1 MSVATFILGES
12 GTGKSASLRN
22 LNPAETLLV
31 QIKPKPLPFK
41 AAGWKRH
48 SKETPGNIVVASSSE
63 MVVACLQKTQRDIII
78 IDDFQYLMAGEFFD
92 RAYEKGYDK
101 FTEIARHAYD
111 VLAAATTLPDQK
123 RVYMLC
129 HTDTD
134 MNGRIKAKT
143 IGRMLDEKLTVEG
156 LVSIVLRTAVI
167 NGQYLFTTKN
177 SGNDTTKS
185 PMGMFEDEQIENDLQ
200 LVDQAIC
207 TYYDLTTTG
216 A

>member
-1 MSVATFILGES
+1 MSIATFILGDS
-12 GTGKSASLRN
+12 GTGKSSSLRN
-22 LNPAETLLV
+22 LNPETTLLI

-41 AAGWKRH
+41 AAGWKKH
-48 SKETPGNIVVASSSE
+48 SKETAGNIVVGSTSDLI
-63 MVVACLQKTQRDIII
+63 VAYLQKTRRDIII

-101 FTEIARHAYD
+101 FTEIARHCYD
-111 VLAAATTLPDQK
+111 VLQVATTLPDHK

-143 IGRMLDEKLTVEG
+143 IGKMLDEKLTVEG
-156 LVSIVLRTAVI
+156 LVTIVLRTAVI

-185 PMGMFEDEQIENDLQ
+185 PMGMFDDEQIGNDLQ
-200 LVDQAIC
+200 VVDQAIC
-207 TYYDLTTTG
+207 AYYDLTTIG

>member
-1 MSVATFILGES
+1 MSIATFILGES

-22 LNPAETLLV
+22 LNPTETLLI
-31 QIKPKPLPFK
+31 QIRPKPLPFK

-48 SKETPGNIVVASSSE
+48 SKESPGNIVVAPSSE
-63 MVVACLQKTQRDIII
+63 VVVACLQKTQRDIII

-92 RAYEKGYDK
+92 RAYEKGYEK
-101 FTEIARHAYD
+101 FTEIARHCYD
-111 VLAAATTLPDQK
+111 VLQVATTLPEHK

-134 MNGRIKAKT
+134 ANGRIKAKT
-143 IGRMLDEKLTVEG
+143 IGKMLDEKLTVEG
-156 LVSIVLRTAVI
+156 LVTIVLRTAVI
-167 NGQYLFTTKN
+167 NGNYLFTTKN

-185 PMGMFEDEQIENDLQ
+185 PMGMFDDEQIENDLAI
-200 LVDQAIC
+200 VDQAIC
-207 TYYDLTTTG
+207 TYYDLITQG

>member
-22 LNPAETLLV
+22 FDPSETLLI

-41 AAGWKRH
+41 ASGWKRH
-48 SKETPGNIVVASSSE
+48 SKDAPGNIVVGATSDL
-63 MVVACLQKTQRDIII
+63 VVAYLQKTQRDIII

-111 VLAAATTLPDQK
+111 VLATATTLPDHK

-134 MNGRIKAKT
+134 MNGKIKAKT

-185 PMGMFEDEQIENDLQ
+185 PMGMFDDEHIENDLK
-200 LVDQAIC
+200 LVDEAIC
-207 TYYDLTTTG
+207 AYYDLTTIG